1 MSYWVTFKEIN
12 LHNNCDINISKNTDI
27 LGHIKSSR
35 GDMPYQCKQ
44 GEKFFSNDYALK
56 NTWAFTMK
64 RRHVNAVRV
73 TRLSRI
79 AVILKAMWKYTQ
91 KKPWQCEKA
100 FSNTGD
106 HKIHVMIHTVY
117 HNKSNCD
124 KAFSKNCDL
133 KRYFRIHTGNKP
145 YQCNQCDKRFSNNS
159 DLIRHTM
166 IHTVEKPFQCS

>member
-1 MSYWVTFKEIN
+1 MN

-27 LGHIKSSR
+27 LGHIRSSR

-79 AVILKAMWKYTQ
+79 AVILKAMWKYTLRKSPVNV
-91 KKPWQCEKA
+91 KKLSQIRGIIKDMLWYTLCIITKVNVTKLSQR
-100 FSNTGD
+100 
-106 HKIHVMIHTVY
+106 IVI
-117 HNKSNCD
+117 
-124 KAFSKNCDL
+124 L
-133 KRYFRIHTGNKP
+133 KDILEFILGINHINAINVTN
-145 YQCNQCDKRFSNNS
+145 
-159 DLIRHTM
+159 
-166 IHTVEKPFQCS
+166 VFQIIVIL

>member
-1 MSYWVTFKEIN
+1 MN

-79 AVILKAMWKYTQ
+79 AVILKAMWKYTLRKSPDNV
-91 KKPWQCEKA
+91 KKLSQILGIIKYMLWYTLCIITK
-100 FSNTGD
+100 
-106 HKIHVMIHTVY
+106 VTVT
-117 HNKSNCD
+117 KLSQRIVI
-124 KAFSKNCDL
+124 L
-133 KRYFRIHTGNKP
+133 KDILEFILGINHINAINVTN
-145 YQCNQCDKRFSNNS
+145 
-159 DLIRHTM
+159 
-166 IHTVEKPFQCS
+166 VFQIIVIL